1 MPQGLKSFI
10 LPFFAAIFIVML
22 TMPAGPAFADSTPA
36 AVIYPAGGTYS
47 SAQSVT
53 IGNIPSG
60 DVAYYTT
67 DGSNPE
73 TSGTIIYYSGAFTVS
88 KSETVEAAV
97 RGPSGWGSVTSATFD
112 IESGSQ
118 APVISPSGGS
128 FTSAQSVTISGING
142 TAYYTTDGTDP
153 ETSSTRLAY
162 TGAFTVSQSET
173 VQAAN
178 DASTGWSSVTSATFD
193 IESGSQA
200 PVISPSGGSFTS
212 AQSVTI
218 SGINGTAYYTTDG
231 TDPETSSTRLAYTGP
246 FTVSQSETVQAA
258 NDASTG
264 WSSIT
269 AGSFTIGSASTGVTL
284 LSAPTVQTGV
294 AASIAGNYA
303 TLNGDITSN
312 GGDTI
317 NGYGFYYSTDQNQW
331 SEVTAGTDNHYGSF
345 SYNLTGLTTNT
356 NYYFKAYA
364 TNPEGTVYGS
374 VVSFT
379 TTGQAT
385 QTVQSTT
392 SGGPVINPAGG
403 TYASAQS
410 VTISNIPSG
419 DVAYYTTDG
428 SNPETSSTAV
438 AYSAAFNVSQS
449 ETVQAAV
456 HDPTSGWSSVT
467 VASFTISVQAPVQSG
482 SGSSSDQ
489 IDQLQQ
495 EFTTAISYNQI
506 TQATQILQQIQQLE
520 KAQETITNLEE
531 QFTAA
536 YSSSNWGSAE
546 TILKTIISIEN
557 PGWAYSQLGQ
567 IYQQQGA
574 GSISVF
580 VNGNEV
586 TFDVQPVIVN
596 GRVLVPIR
604 QIANALNLPSN
615 DVTWN
620 ADGSVVINDG
630 SNQIKIANND
640 QQVMLN
646 GNAYSLDTPAQIIDG
661 RMMVPL
667 RAISQL
673 LNKNVQWYP
682 TGQIVEIS

>member
-1 MPQGLKSFI
+1 MAYYCMKGHYKMSCFLGGSNLFFKMPQGLKSFI

-162 TGAFTVSQSET
+162 TGA
-173 VQAAN
+173 
-178 DASTGWSSVTSATFD
+178 
-193 IESGSQA
+193 
-200 PVISPSGGSFTS
+200 
-212 AQSVTI
+212 
-218 SGINGTAYYTTDG
+218 
-231 TDPETSSTRLAYTGP
+231 